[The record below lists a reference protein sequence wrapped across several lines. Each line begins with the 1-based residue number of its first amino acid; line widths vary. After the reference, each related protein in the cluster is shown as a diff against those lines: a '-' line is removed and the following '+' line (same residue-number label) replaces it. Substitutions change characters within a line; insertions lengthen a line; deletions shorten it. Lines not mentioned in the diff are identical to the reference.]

1 MCHISRHFCIKCRF
15 NISSKSLSKID
26 DIEWARHKSFAWRK
40 SQQSAVLS
48 QAKQLDLRGFSNGLS
63 CLQVIAFI
71 YYSYVKPVAHRE
83 IQESQYLTP
92 GKRATAVCVY
102 EDLFLPP
109 QRCSAPLSWGTT
121 CDINAIYTSL
131 KSSFSGLQFRC
142 WQYGIRLFV

>member
-1 MCHISRHFCIKCRF
+1 MTLSGPGISLLLGGKVNNPLFYLRQ
-15 NISSKSLSKID
+15 NSLTY
-26 DIEWARHKSFAWRK
+26 
-40 SQQSAVLS
+40 VV
-48 QAKQLDLRGFSNGLS
+48 FSNGLS

-109 QRCSAPLSWGTT
+109 QRCSAPLS
-121 CDINAIYTSL
+121 
-131 KSSFSGLQFRC
+131 
-142 WQYGIRLFV
+142 